1 MVHVIAL
8 ERDHPL
14 LLWYSRFSLSFDVR
28 LTRPNTMEVTNVLVH
43 PLDISNSSTPK
54 KKKGIANMIGTF
66 LDFNTVAFCFYLTN
80 IVQSWS
86 N

>member
-1 MVHVIAL
+1 
-8 ERDHPL
+8 
-14 LLWYSRFSLSFDVR
+14 
-28 LTRPNTMEVTNVLVH
+28 MEVTNVLVH

-54 KKKGIANMIGTF
+54 KKKGIANMIGTSLFRSNFF